1 MALFTPHTVGS
12 MAAAPTTFSAGGL
25 SRMPYLPG
33 LDGLRA
39 IAVVAVMLY
48 HANHGWLEGGFL
60 GVEVFF
66 VISGYLITLLLIGEH
81 ERTGAVDLRQ
91 FWFRRFRRLLPAL
104 FVMMALVAVYITVAF
119 PETREATR
127 GDFVGGASY
136 FSNWYQIWVGQ
147 SYTASEA
154 FVPLRH
160 LWSLAVEEQFYV
172 VWPLVM
178 LAFLRRSRGRLP
190 AVGLQL
196 IGASVLIAVVVA
208 ILYTPG
214 VVGSCA
220 IEYKAGTWNIFGR
233 CISANDTLYLSS
245 FSRAGGLMLG
255 AGFAMLWRPM
265 AIMRGPLRDKGKRL
279 DVLAAAALLVLVG
292 FFATMYLEKGRE
304 YNPWLFRGGM
314 FLTGVLTLVLIA
326 AASHQGA
333 ATGRLLGNKLFVW
346 IGTRSYGLYLYHW
359 PVYQIIRKQANI
371 EMTIAEMVLAM
382 LITVPITEASYRF
395 IESPIRKH
403 GFAATMRK
411 LQRPTMNVVAA
422 GAVGFTLILSAYSLM
437 KADPQCVGDI
447 ACSLA
452 ASADDDTTTTVAVPE
467 TTVPGTSTPGDTVAT
482 TTTVPKVPQAY
493 IAIGESVMVG
503 AEPLLEGA
511 GVFVQAREGRGPEG
525 VKNAVIQLRDAGDL
539 GDGSTVVIQVGTNA
553 PLRQAELDAIM
564 VEMPVGVTGVV
575 FMTLQA
581 PDISYIAGNNDLLKG
596 MATLYPSVR
605 IIDWDVQSEQ
615 VELCSD
621 GIHISCNGSAPAKF
635 YANLLLAEFGLPALT

>member
-1 MALFTPHTVGS
+1 
-12 MAAAPTTFSAGGL
+12 
-25 SRMPYLPG
+25 MPYLPG

-48 HANHGWLEGGFL
+48 HANHDWLAGGFL

-81 ERTGAVDLRQ
+81 ERTGGVDLRQ

-104 FVMMALVAVYITVAF
+104 FVMMALVAIYITVSF
-119 PETREATR
+119 PATREATR
-127 GDFVGGASY
+127 GDFLGGASY
-136 FSNWYQIWVGQ
+136 LSNWYQIWVGQ
-147 SYTASEA
+147 SYTAGEA

-178 LAFLRRSRGRLP
+178 VAFLRRSRGRLP
-190 AVGLQL
+190 AVGLKL
-196 IGASVLIAVVVA
+196 IGASVFITLVVGFLFVSG
-208 ILYTPG
+208 P
-214 VVGSCA
+214 VGSCSS
-220 IEYKAGTWNIFGR
+220 EFKDGTWSIFGH
-233 CISANDTLYLSS
+233 CVSANDTLYLSS

-279 DVLAAAALLVLVG
+279 DVLAAAALLVLLV
-292 FFATMYLEKGRE
+292 FFATMYLEEGRE

-333 ATGRLLGNKLFVW
+333 ATGRLLGNKAFVW
-346 IGTRSYGLYLYHW
+346 VGTRSYGLYLYHW

-371 EMTIAEMVLAM
+371 SLTIAELVLAM
-382 LITVPITEASYRF
+382 LITVPLTEASYRF

-403 GFAATMRK
+403 GFAATMGK
-411 LQRPTMNVVAA
+411 LKRPSMNVVAA
-422 GAVGFTLILSAYSLM
+422 GAVGLTLTLSAYSLM
-437 KADPQCVGDI
+437 KADPQCVGEV

-452 ASADDDTTTTVAVPE
+452 ANADDETTTTIA
-467 TTVPGTSTPGDTVAT
+467 TVPDTTAVGGSTVDTVAT

-493 IAIGESVMVG
+493 VAIGESVMVG

-539 GDGSTVVIQVGTNA
+539 GQGSTIVIQVGTNA
-553 PLRQAELDAIM
+553 PLRQAELDDIM
-564 VEMPVGVTGVV
+564 TEMPAGVTGVV

-581 PDISYIAGNNDLLKG
+581 PDIAYIADNNALLQG
-596 MATLYPSVR
+596 MATLYPNVR
-605 IIDWDVQSEQ
+605 IIDWDTASEQ

-635 YANLLLAEFGLPALT
+635 YANLILGEFGLPALT

>member
-1 MALFTPHTVGS
+1 
-12 MAAAPTTFSAGGL
+12 
-25 SRMPYLPG
+25 MPYLPG

-39 IAVVAVMLY
+39 IAVVAVMIY
-48 HANHGWLEGGFL
+48 HANHRWLEGGFL

-81 ERTGAVDLRQ
+81 ERSGSVDLKH

-119 PETREATR
+119 PATREATR
-127 GDFVGGASY
+127 GDLLGGASY
-136 FSNWYQIWVGQ
+136 LSNWYQIWVGQ
-147 SYTASEA
+147 SYTAGEA

-178 LAFLRRSRGRLP
+178 LFILRRSSGRLP
-190 AVGLQL
+190 AVGLKL
-196 IGASVLIAVVVA
+196 IGASVFITLVVA
-208 ILYTPG
+208 FLFVSGP
-214 VVGSCA
+214 VGSCSS
-220 IEYKAGTWNIFGR
+220 EFKAGTWSIFGH
-233 CISANDTLYLSS
+233 CVSANDTLYLSS

-279 DVLAAAALLVLVG
+279 DLLAAAALLVLLV

-333 ATGRLLGNKLFVW
+333 ATGRLLGNRLFVW
-346 IGTRSYGLYLYHW
+346 VGTRSYGLYLYHW

-371 EMTIAEMVLAM
+371 ELTVAELVLAM

-395 IESPIRKH
+395 IESPIRKN
-403 GFAATMRK
+403 GFGATLATLK
-411 LQRPTMNVVAA
+411 RPAMHVVAA
-422 GAVGFTLILSAYSLM
+422 GAVGLTLTLSAYSLL
-437 KADPQCVGDI
+437 KASPQCVGEV
-447 ACSLA
+447 ACSLEA
-452 ASADDDTTTTVAVPE
+452 AAAGNTTADTVSTTTTASGPDTTLSGGTVVTTTTVA
-467 TTVPGTSTPGDTVAT
+467 
-482 TTTVPKVPQAY
+482 KVPQAY
-493 IAIGESVMVG
+493 VAIGESVMVG
-503 AEPLLEGA
+503 AQPLLEGA

-525 VKNAVIQLRDAGDL
+525 VKNAVIQLRDAGDV
-539 GDGSTVVIQVGTNA
+539 GVGSTIVIQVGTNA
-553 PLRQAELDAIM
+553 PLRQSELDAIM
-564 VEMPVGVTGVV
+564 VEMPAGVSGVV

-581 PDISYIAGNNDLLKG
+581 PDIAYVAGNNELLTG
-596 MATLYPSVR
+596 MAALYPNVR
-605 IIDWDVQSEQ
+605 IIDWDVESEQ

-635 YANLLLAEFGLPALT
+635 YANLILAEFGLPALT

>member
-1 MALFTPHTVGS
+1 
-12 MAAAPTTFSAGGL
+12 
-25 SRMPYLPG
+25 MPYLPG

-39 IAVVAVMLY
+39 IAVVAVMIY

-81 ERTGAVDLRQ
+81 ERTGTVDLKQ

-127 GDFVGGASY
+127 GDFLGGASY
-136 FSNWYQIWVGQ
+136 LSNWYQIFVGQ

-178 LAFLRRSRGRLP
+178 LAILRRSRGRLP
-190 AVGLQL
+190 AVGLKL
-196 IGASVLIAVVVA
+196 IGVSLFITLVVA
-208 ILYTPG
+208 VLYVPG

-220 IEYKAGTWNIFGR
+220 TEYRAGTWNIFGR

-255 AGFAMLWRPM
+255 SGFAMLWRPM
-265 AIMRGPLRDKGKRL
+265 AIMRSPLRDKGKRL
-279 DVLAAAALLVLVG
+279 DVLAVVALLVLLV

-333 ATGRLLGNKLFVW
+333 ATGRLLGNRLFVW
-346 IGTRSYGLYLYHW
+346 VGTRSYGLYLYHW

-371 EMTIAEMVLAM
+371 ELSIAELVLAM

-395 IESPIRKH
+395 IESPIRKN
-403 GFAATMRK
+403 GFGVTMARLK
-411 LQRPTMNVVAA
+411 RPSMNVVAA
-422 GAVGFTLILSAYSLM
+422 GAVGLTLTLSAYSLM
-437 KADPQCVGDI
+437 KAHPQCVGEI
-447 ACSLA
+447 ACSLEA
-452 ASADDDTTTTVAVPE
+452 AAADNITTTTA
-467 TTVPGTSTPGDTVAT
+467 TVPDTAVVGNTGVVDTVVT

-493 IAIGESVMVG
+493 VAIGESVMVG

-511 GVFVQAREGRGPEG
+511 GVFVQAREGRGPKG
-525 VKNAVIQLRDAGDL
+525 VKNAVIQLRDAGDV
-539 GDGSTVVIQVGTNA
+539 GEGSTIVIQVGTNA
-553 PLRQAELDAIM
+553 PMRQAELDAIM
-564 VEMPVGVTGVV
+564 AEVPTGVIGVV

-581 PDISYIAGNNDLLKG
+581 PDISYIAGNNELLKG
-596 MATLYPSVR
+596 MATLYPNVR
-605 IIDWDVQSEQ
+605 IIDWDTQSEQ

-621 GIHISCNGSAPAKF
+621 GIHISCNGSTPSKF
-635 YANLLLAEFGLPALT
+635 YANLILAEFGLPALT